1 MTYARASDKT
11 EHRTI
16 ERVSNTVAVVAKKTE
31 AAPKAIKQA
40 WRESRDI
47 PLHYC
52 TPKKI
57 KLQPK

>member
-40 WRESRDI
+40 
-47 PLHYC
+47 
-52 TPKKI
+52 
-57 KLQPK
+57 